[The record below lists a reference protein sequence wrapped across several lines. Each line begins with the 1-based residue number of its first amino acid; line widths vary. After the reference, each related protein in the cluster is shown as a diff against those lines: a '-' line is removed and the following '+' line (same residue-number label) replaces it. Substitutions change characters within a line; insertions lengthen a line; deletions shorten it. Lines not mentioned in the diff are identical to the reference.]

1 MKTQSSALYILRLT
15 LTLFLITAVVAG
27 LLAGVNSITKP
38 LIAQRQADKLQ
49 SAIAAVLPGATVE
62 ETLTEVPDETGMVK
76 TVYTTDLGYAIEVA
90 PAGFNGAVTM
100 MVGVDAAGAVTGLS
114 IVSHTE
120 TPGLGASAAAQN
132 AKGNAF
138 REQFLGATE
147 ALAVTKDG
155 GTVDA
160 LTGATITS
168 RAVTSGVNAALACAA
183 ALSQQG

>member
-1 MKTQSSALYILRLT
+1 MKTQSSPLYILRLT
-15 LTLFLITAVVAG
+15 VTLFLITAVVAA

-38 LIAQRQADKLQ
+38 LIQQRQADKLQ
-49 SAIAAVLPGATVE
+49 KAIAAVLPDAAVE
-62 ETLTEVPDETGMVK
+62 KTLTEFPDETGTVK
-76 TVYTTDLGYAIEVA
+76 TVYVTDLGCAIEVA
-90 PAGFNGAVTM
+90 PAGFNGAITM
-100 MVGVDAAGAVTGLS
+100 MVGVDHSGAVTGLS

-132 AKGNAF
+132 AKGESF
-138 REQFLGATE
+138 RGQFLGADG

-183 ALSQQG
+183 ALAAQG